1 MCAEIIAKH
10 TANQGKPTAMA
21 VWQNPIV
28 DDNSGEV
35 AHVVCNPPSGTN
47 VTIGQTKITCEAV
60 DGSGNKAGCNFDVN
74 LTGTHY
80 WLRWI
85 VYLRVVEWVT
95 LLRFLFGVYHY

>member
-10 TANQGKPTAMA
+10 TVNQGKPTAMA

-60 DGSGNKAGCNFDVN
+60 DGSGNKPGCNFDVN